1 MAGKGT
7 KNNQQNTQGDAQT
20 EQAVQTKPLDFDVR
34 IHSIKPNESI
44 KGTASVN
51 INGAFAIRGV
61 KIIEGSNGLFVS
73 MPSYKVGNEYKD
85 ICFPI
90 TQECRKRLNDA
101 VIGAYEQAQMY
112 GMEIG
117 DYVAS
122 AYGGT
127 AEDYEATL
135 REQAR
140 LMAQRYLMLA
150 AVASREGLTVSDEEL
165 NAQLESDASSYGYDG
180 VDSYVEQ
187 SGLDKEAYREYMLI
201 QKAMEYLTEHVKVV
215 AQTQE

>member
-7 KNNQQNTQGDAQT
+7 KNNQQNTQGAAQFQ
-20 EQAVQTKPLDFDVR
+20 QAVQTKSVDFDVR

-90 TQECRKRLNDA
+90 TQECRKQLN
-101 VIGAYEQAQMY
+101 AYEQALTQSQSSMAKHHEMQQAPEGQAMDMT
-112 GMEIG
+112 GM
-117 DYVAS
+117 
-122 AYGGT
+122 
-127 AEDYEATL
+127 
-135 REQAR
+135 
-140 LMAQRYLMLA
+140 
-150 AVASREGLTVSDEEL
+150 
-165 NAQLESDASSYGYDG
+165 
-180 VDSYVEQ
+180 
-187 SGLDKEAYREYMLI
+187 
-201 QKAMEYLTEHVKVV
+201 
-215 AQTQE
+215 